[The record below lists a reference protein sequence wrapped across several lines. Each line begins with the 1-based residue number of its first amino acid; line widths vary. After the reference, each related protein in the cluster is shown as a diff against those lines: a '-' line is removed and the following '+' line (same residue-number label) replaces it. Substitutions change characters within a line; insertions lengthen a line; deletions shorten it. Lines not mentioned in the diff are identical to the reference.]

1 MDQAY
6 PSFEV
11 IHHYRTRNEER
22 WISACLRIVMDQA
35 YPSFEVILVD
45 NRSSDRTV
53 ARARAFDV
61 RVIDIEEYLPGKALN
76 AGIRASTGDV
86 IVCLSGHCVPTSRS
100 WLGTLIRNLEDE
112 SVAGVYG
119 RQQPLSYST
128 PRDKRDLLTIFGLDR
143 RVQRR
148 DSFFHNANSAMLRA
162 RWEELPFD
170 ETVTNIEDRVWA
182 KHMLDRGYCLV
193 YEPEAG
199 VYHYHG
205 IHQDGDPE
213 RARNVVHIIES
224 LNEPKSEPGELDPR
238 HLQVTAI
245 VPVKG
250 DMPDLGGR
258 PLLEYTLQRAKQAAL
273 LTDIVVATDNDRC
286 ASVAARTGVTVIRRP
301 PELSADFIDIDDVL
315 QFTLK
320 ELEDH
325 ARYPDLVVLL
335 GITFPFRPQG
345 FIDEMIRRICATGAD
360 SVLPA
365 RREYRSCWVR
375 EGENARRLDGGF
387 LPRGYKEPIYI
398 GLRNLGFVTHPSLV
412 REGRSMGSNVTLL
425 DVADP
430 RATIE
435 VRDPVSLD
443 IGEKLIADWTVGE
456 PVTPLESRQET

>member
-1 MDQAY
+1 MSPKA
-6 PSFEV
+6 SIV
-11 IHHYRTRNEER
+11 IRTRNEER
-22 WISACLRIVMDQA
+22 WISACLRNVMDQA
-35 YPSFEVILVD
+35 YPPFEVILVD
-45 NRSSDRTV
+45 NRSIDRTV
-53 ARARAFDV
+53 ARARTFDV
-61 RVIDIEEYLPGKALN
+61 RVIDVEEYLPGKALN
-76 AGIRASTGDV
+76 AGIRASKGDV

-100 WLGTLIRNLEDE
+100 WLGALMRNLEDE

-162 RWEELPFD
+162 HWEELPFD

-182 KHMLDRGYCLV
+182 KHMIDRGYCLV
-193 YEPEAG
+193 YEPEAS

-224 LNEPKSEPGELDPR
+224 LNEPESEHGEIDPR
-238 HLQVTAI
+238 YLHVTAI
-245 VPVKG
+245 VPVRG

-273 LTDIVVATDNDRC
+273 VTDIVVATDNDRC
-286 ASVAARTGVTVIRRP
+286 ASVAERTGVTVIRRP

-320 ELEDH
+320 ELEDRGH
-325 ARYPDLVVLL
+325 YPDLVVLL
-335 GITFPFRPQG
+335 GITFPFRPEG
-345 FIDEMIRRICATGAD
+345 FIDEMIRHICDTGAD

-365 RREYRSCWVR
+365 HREYRSCWVR

-387 LPRGYKEPIYI
+387 LPREYKEPIYI
-398 GLRNLGFVTHPSLV
+398 GLRNLGFVTHPSFV
-412 REGRSMGSNVTLL
+412 REGQSMGSNVTLL

-443 IGEKLIADWTVGE
+443 IGEHLIADWTAGE
-456 PVTPLESRQET
+456 QATPPAPRQET